1 MNKPYIRSL
10 NNNQYKLLKTI
21 YSFRFST
28 RSLLSE
34 YCGVPNNTSFYS
46 RLQILQKHAYI
57 AAHYDKAYR
66 LAGREAEFYLLPK
79 GLRALRDAGLLE
91 VSDAMLKALHKDKI
105 VGKDFIEHQVQ
116 LMRIRNK
123 LVSVSTRE
131 DLQIFAARDIQ
142 ALDYFPR
149 PRPDLFLSM
158 KKDEDVVRCFLEYV
172 PAGAVTSK
180 LRKRLEYLTRYYEE
194 DDWSDTGTP
203 FPAVLFV
210 AETKLVEVS
219 LRRLIARQQ
228 YHSDTDITYYT
239 TTQKSIFEMS
249 ADDSAIWAEATDA
262 DSLSSLADVT

>member
-1 MNKPYIRSL
+1 MNKPYVRSL
-10 NNNQYKLLKTI
+10 NNNQYKLLIAI

-34 YCGVPNNTSFYS
+34 YCDVPNNTSFYS
-46 RLQILQKHAYI
+46 RLQILQKHEYI

-79 GLRALRDAGLLE
+79 GLRALRDAKLFD
-91 VSDAMLKALHKDKI
+91 VPDTMQKALHKDKT
-105 VGKDFIEHQVQ
+105 VGKDFIEHQVH

-123 LVSVSTRE
+123 LVSTQE
-131 DLQIFAARDIQ
+131 DLQVFTARDIQ
-142 ALDYFPR
+142 ALDYFPK

-158 KKDEDVVRCFLEYV
+158 KRGEDVIRCFLEYV
-172 PAGAVTSK
+172 PASTVSSK

-194 DDWSDTGTP
+194 DDWGDTNTP

-219 LRRLIARQQ
+219 LRKLIARQQ
-228 YHSDTDITYYT
+228 FHSDTDIAYYT
-239 TTQKSIFEMS
+239 TTQKSILEMS
-249 ADDSAIWAEATDA
+249 ADNSAVWTEAVGA
-262 DSLSSLADVT
+262 DDPSSLADIS